1 MNTEL
6 NDLRIIIC
14 LRTSE
19 VSIERV
25 AVCNVIQKKNLAEHG
40 IYCLLCYNTYDVIYL
55 LPYLY

>member
-1 MNTEL
+1 MNTEI

-25 AVCNVIQKKNLAEHG
+25 TVCKFIQKNLAEHG
-40 IYCLLCYNTYDVIYL
+40 IYCLLCYNTYEVIYL